1 MLSINIEDVIKVLNS
16 MKPQL
21 IGFGVVLVLAIVA
34 MIACMKLPKAK
45 KYMIRCQA
53 GLAILL
59 ALVITVNLICFGPM
73 NTMISLATGSG
84 SISEET
90 SAEATDLVEDI
101 ADEGIVLL
109 KNEGSTLPLTAGNL
123 NVFGWASTNPVYGG
137 TGSGALNDAYHT
149 VTLLEGLENA
159 GFTLNTELSDFYTAY
174 RADRPTIAMGTQDW
188 TLPEPP
194 ASTYTDEMMA
204 NAKAFSDTALVVISR
219 SGGEGA
225 DLPTD
230 MAAVIDGSWQDGTT
244 SYAGS
249 YTNNSTEYADFEQG
263 QHYLE
268 LSKTERDMLDLVCSN
283 FENVI
288 VVYNGANTMELG
300 FVDEYAQ
307 IKSVLWCPGTGQS
320 GFNALGS
327 ILAGTVNPSGKT
339 ADTFVYDLTA
349 TPTWNNFHAFSYT
362 NADEFAA
369 AGFMIKSTTPR
380 FINYNESIY
389 VGYRF
394 YETAAAEGVIDYAT
408 TVQYPFGYGLSY
420 TGFSQTMS
428 DLTVDGE
435 GNISLDV
442 TVTNTGS
449 VAGKDVV
456 EVYYNPPYTNGGI
469 EKSTANLIAFDKTE
483 MLEPGASETITITF
497 KAEDMASYD
506 ADVNK
511 AYVLEAGDYIISI
524 NSDSH
529 TVIDSR
535 TYNVPSTIVYGEG
548 NARST
553 DATVVT
559 NQFDFADGGV
569 TYLSRADG
577 FANYAEATAAPASYE
592 MSDELKASFIN
603 NGNYDPNEYNNA
615 DDVMPTTGASNG
627 LQLVDMRGV
636 DYDDAQWDTFL
647 DQLTINDMDT
657 LIALGGYQTAA
668 VPSIGK
674 VQTYDCDGPASINNN
689 FTGVGSVGFPS
700 AVMIASTWNQ
710 DLASEFGRSIGK
722 MADEMNTTGWY
733 APAMNNHRSAF
744 AGRNFEYYS
753 EDGVLSG
760 KMAAKAIQGAEEFG
774 VYAYMK
780 HFALND
786 QEANRCD
793 MLCTWADEQSIRE
806 IYLKPF
812 EISVKEGGCDAVM
825 SSFNYIGHKWAG
837 ACDELLNKVLRDEW
851 GFVGMVLTDY
861 FGVYGYMDA
870 DQAIR
875 NGTDFC
881 LVNYDTATNHVTDT
895 TSATGVQ
902 AMRQASKNILYT
914 VVNSRA
920 YAEENLN
927 MGMPTWQI
935 VAIAADVVLAAVLIV
950 LEVRTIKGYGR
961 RKAAVQVEGK
971 EEA

>member
-21 IGFGVVLVLAIVA
+21 IGFGVVLVQAIVA

-204 NAKAFSDTALVVISR
+204 NAKAFSDTALVVIGR

-420 TGFSQTMS
+420 TSFSQTMS

>member
-1 MLSINIEDVIKVLNS
+1 
-16 MKPQL
+16 
-21 IGFGVVLVLAIVA
+21 
-34 MIACMKLPKAK
+34 
-45 KYMIRCQA
+45 
-53 GLAILL
+53 
-59 ALVITVNLICFGPM
+59 
-73 NTMISLATGSG
+73 
-84 SISEET
+84 
-90 SAEATDLVEDI
+90 
-101 ADEGIVLL
+101 
-109 KNEGSTLPLTAGNL
+109 
-123 NVFGWASTNPVYGG
+123 
-137 TGSGALNDAYHT
+137 
-149 VTLLEGLENA
+149 
-159 GFTLNTELSDFYTAY
+159 
-174 RADRPTIAMGTQDW
+174 MGTQDW

-204 NAKAFSDTALVVISR
+204 NAKAFSNTALVVISR

-420 TGFSQTMS
+420 TSFSQTMS

-881 LVNYDTATNHVTDT
+881 LVNYDTATIHVTNT
-895 TSATGVQ
+895 TSAPSVP
-902 AMRQASKNILYT
+902 ARRQASKNILYT

-961 RKAAVQVEGK
+961 RKTAVQVEGE